1 VWNRI
6 QSNLSILEP
15 EEEALH
21 ESKEPGKAGK
31 KTGSIIVTFTARY
44 TFGSQAVSK

>member
-15 EEEALH
+15 EQEALH
-21 ESKEPGKAGK
+21 ESKEPAKAGK
-31 KTGSIIVTFTARY
+31 KAGSIIFTFTARY
-44 TFGSQAVSK
+44 TFGSEAVSK